1 MTNQADNKGKG
12 LFESLSTL
20 SATMVAMLSTRLTL
34 LSIDLEEER
43 AHAILQLVLALTAL
57 FFIGVGLVLVS
68 LLLVV
73 IYWETQR
80 ILVLGILAGSFLLAG
95 TVVAGFLL
103 HKARTKPRLFA
114 ASLSEL
120 HKDRNQLES
129 GL

>member
-1 MTNQADNKGKG
+1 MTNQANKTSKG
-12 LFESLSTL
+12 LFESLSAL
-20 SATMVAMLSTRLTL
+20 SATLVTMLYTRIDL
-34 LSIDLEEER
+34 LSLDLEEER

-57 FFIGVGLVLVS
+57 FFVGVGLVLAA

-80 ILVLGILAGSFLLAG
+80 ILVLTILASSFLLAG
-95 TVVAGFLL
+95 VVAAMFAL

-120 HKDRNQLES
+120 HKDRQHLDS
-129 GL
+129 RV